1 MRQLVDH
8 FQQTSYTPRNYNA
21 LLPTPRTPFN
31 KSQGRG
37 NPGICG
43 DLSYTYGYND
53 TTHTLILNSPRGGE
67 VSSQSYS
74 FNPNCFESD
83 FRVTSTPREKSSSNG
98 NNIGLNGGGGGGGE
112 SDSRR
117 REESMPYQQYFDAPI
132 NAAVDVAMKC
142 ATRESSFEEIIS
154 WLGETHD
161 PSSTSDSRSRLPL
174 TVAAEVGPPDRLGSM
189 PPPVPRKIS
198 PGGGMLLPSH
208 LRPPLIVT
216 GVSASNRIGVGAVVG
231 QLCPKVDQSVSSNGH
246 LSGING
252 HGSHALGSRN
262 EKNDCSDDHKLV
274 VELLSNLK
282 TSPKWGRDIEF
293 QIQALGSIVTPY
305 SDPMI
310 NKLSAMPTATKDYTS
325 TNTNT
330 NTNTNL
336 KKGKRKS
343 DGDRSASIPNN
354 LSESSN
360 GTVDQALQRVRAE
373 LALLEKN
380 KKESD
385 SDSGSDHGADSGTV
399 PFQLLPYFKY
409 LDDLA
414 QR

>member
-1 MRQLVDH
+1 MDH

-21 LLPTPRTPFN
+21 LLPTPRTPFD
-31 KSQGRG
+31 KSQGRY

-43 DLSYTYGYND
+43 EVSYTYGYND

-83 FRVTSTPREKSSSNG
+83 FRASNTPKEKSCSNG
-98 NNIGLNGGGGGGGE
+98 NNIGSNGGGGGGE
-112 SDSRR
+112 SDSRKR

-161 PSSTSDSRSRLPL
+161 PSANYDSRSRMSA
-174 TVAAEVGPPDRLGSM
+174 TMTTEVGPPDRSGLM
-189 PPPVPRKIS
+189 PPPVPRKTS

-216 GVSASNRIGVGAVVG
+216 GVPTSTRIGVDAATGK
-231 QLCPKVDQSVSSNGH
+231 QCSKVDQSVLSNGHVSSSNGH
-246 LSGING
+246 GSNMPLSRI
-252 HGSHALGSRN
+252 
-262 EKNDCSDDHKLV
+262 EKNDSSDDHKLV

-293 QIQALGSIVTPY
+293 QVQPLGSIVTPY
-305 SDPMI
+305 ADPMI
-310 NKLSAMPTATKDYTS
+310 SKLSATSTATKNYTS
-325 TNTNT
+325 TNTNS
-330 NTNTNL
+330 NTNL
-336 KKGKRKS
+336 NVKKGKRKS
-343 DGDRSASIPNN
+343 EGDMSQYAPHS

-373 LALLEKN
+373 LASLEKN
-380 KKESD
+380 KKDND
-385 SDSGSDHGADSGTV
+385 SDSGSDLGADSSTV